1 MSIGEKNI
9 ITRKNKEREKVMQ
22 ELQIV
27 SLENTDIVGWDFEQ
41 IKSQLEQ
48 RLEYYKNLVYTE
60 DDIKSAKN
68 DRSDL
73 NKAKTVIENARKAY
87 KAKCMEPYEA
97 LEPKIKELVGMIENQ
112 RHLIDDTVKSF
123 EDKKK
128 KEKKV
133 EIRSYYDKK
142 SFVLGE
148 YADRL
153 YDKLLDPKWL
163 NATTAKGKYEEEIQI
178 AVNNALNDINSIKA
192 TNSPFVDTLIDV
204 YIDTLSMERVETKN
218 AELTE
223 AHSKAKFVETQ
234 VSEPEQPAGEIRN
247 LVSQTSSA
255 DGSNMIKVY
264 ATKSQ
269 LVQITDFMKA
279 IGVTYEI
286 V

>member
-1 MSIGEKNI
+1 
-9 ITRKNKEREKVMQ
+9 MQ

-97 LEPKIKELVGMIENQ
+97 LEPKIKELVGMIEVQ

-128 KEKKV
+128 KEKEV

-163 NATTAKGKYEEEIQI
+163 NASTAKGKYEEGIQI
-178 AVNNALNDINSIKA
+178 AINNALNDINSIKA
-192 TNSPFVDTLIDV
+192 MNSPFVDTLIDV
-204 YIDTLSMERVETKN
+204 YIDTFSMERVETKN

-223 AHSKAKFVETQ
+223 AHSKAKFVETP
-234 VSEPEQPAGEIRN
+234 VSESEQTAGEIRN
-247 LVSQTSSA
+247 LVSQTLST

>member
-1 MSIGEKNI
+1 
-9 ITRKNKEREKVMQ
+9 MQ

-73 NKAKTVIENARKAY
+73 NKAKTVIEN
-87 KAKCMEPYEA
+87 
-97 LEPKIKELVGMIENQ
+97 Q

-128 KEKKV
+128 KEKEV

-163 NATTAKGKYEEEIQI
+163 NATTAKGKYEEGIQI

-223 AHSKAKFVETQ
+223 AHSKAKFVETP